1 MPLPVFARAPP
12 VAQTGFACL
21 APLQHERRLRL
32 SSLAVSLT
40 RPRQILQVC
49 PAQPRK
55 IGSALNI
62 LRPRKQSFLKGF
74 TKASPHGHCQDEVH
88 TSRPRVFR
96 RALLHSQPRSPTPT
110 IPKHAV
116 ERGRNLHTGPAEL
129 PFVPHAQRPQ
139 ANSSIV
145 EAQPSLPPR
154 SEQKRATASSALE
167 SQGFGLCFPFV
178 TALFRR

>member
-1 MPLPVFARAPP
+1 M
-12 VAQTGFACL
+12 
-21 APLQHERRLRL
+21 
-32 SSLAVSLT
+32 SLT

-62 LRPRKQSFLKGF
+62 LRPRKQSFLKGV
-74 TKASPHGHCQDEVH
+74 TRGSPHGRCQDEVH
-88 TSRPRVFR
+88 TSRPRVLR
-96 RALLHSQPRSPTPT
+96 QALLHSQPRSPTPT

-116 ERGRNLHTGPAEL
+116 ERGINLHTGPAEL
-129 PFVPHAQRPQ
+129 PFVLHAQRPQ

-145 EAQPSLPPR
+145 EGPSKQTQPSLPPK
-154 SEQKRATASSALE
+154 SEQKRASASSALE

-178 TALFRR
+178 TAVFRRQSHTNEKGTVRDRSCGP

>member
-1 MPLPVFARAPP
+1 M
-12 VAQTGFACL
+12 
-21 APLQHERRLRL
+21 
-32 SSLAVSLT
+32 SLT

-74 TKASPHGHCQDEVH
+74 TRGSPHGRCQDEVH

-145 EAQPSLPPR
+145 EGPSKQTQPSLPPR
-154 SEQKRATASSALE
+154 SEQKRATASSA
-167 SQGFGLCFPFV
+167 FGISRVWSLFPFCNRTISQAV
-178 TALFRR
+178 SHQGDTDTGRQELSPMMANKLN

>member
-1 MPLPVFARAPP
+1 M
-12 VAQTGFACL
+12 
-21 APLQHERRLRL
+21 
-32 SSLAVSLT
+32 SLA

-74 TKASPHGHCQDEVH
+74 TRGSPHGRCQDEVH
-88 TSRPRVFR
+88 TSRPQVFR

-145 EAQPSLPPR
+145 EGPSKQTQPSLPSR
-154 SEQKRATASSALE
+154 SEQQRATASSALE
-167 SQGFGLCFPFV
+167 SQGFGLCFPFI
-178 TALFRR
+178 TAVFRRQSHTKETGTPDRSCGPR

>member
-1 MPLPVFARAPP
+1 M
-12 VAQTGFACL
+12 
-21 APLQHERRLRL
+21 
-32 SSLAVSLT
+32 
-40 RPRQILQVC
+40 C

-74 TKASPHGHCQDEVH
+74 TKGSPHGRCQDMVH

-96 RALLHSQPRSPTPT
+96 QALLHSQPRSPTPT

-116 ERGRNLHTGPAEL
+116 ERGINLHTGPAEL

-139 ANSSIV
+139 ADSSIL
-145 EAQPSLPPR
+145 ERPNKQTQPSLPPR
-154 SEQKRATASSALE
+154 NEQKCATASSALE

-178 TALFRR
+178 TGVFCRQSQTNETRTLGDGG